1 MTQRIPCLPAPGP
14 LEGFAAQFD
23 HLFATLA
30 QRQGFRTYLQGLLL
44 PRDRNKTLTALVG
57 TEPIVG
63 AQAAPV
69 QQLQFFLSESTWEAE
84 TVNARRLELLLG
96 EAATA
101 PHEKGVLVVDD
112 TGDRKDGTK
121 TAHVARQYLGSI
133 GKVDNGIVAVTT
145 LWADE
150 RVYYPLQAEPY
161 TPACRLPRGKNDPAF
176 RTKPQIAVALVDAA
190 LSAGITFR
198 AVVADCF
205 YAENGTFEGALAA
218 AGLPYVLG
226 LKPSHGVWA
235 PVEAVHTPEEAARE
249 LRWGGPEAPGDWTQV
264 VRRFRDGHAETWW
277 AADLGLGPYGPDKPT
292 RVVVATTDPATLPS
306 LTTWYLATNLPCPG
320 SPQAVDSL
328 VAAADLAEVVRIYG
342 LRNWV
347 EQSYRQVK
355 QELGWADFMV
365 RGDQA
370 IRRHWQLV
378 CCAFSFCWHT
388 WFASQ
393 EGAPAPILETEL
405 GPPLT
410 VESAAKKTDGV
421 PPTAQAAVGRGENG
435 GRYGRTSR
443 HLAGVALV
451 AGGATTGSR
460 LAGTL
465 AFPLALLAGVVKLAP
480 AAGAAGAPRLG
491 RQRSPTQPLS
501 PSVTKYR

>member
-1 MTQRIPCLPAPGP
+1 MTQRIPCPPAPGP

-23 HLFATLA
+23 HLFANLA
-30 QRQGFRTYLQGLLL
+30 QRQGFRIYLQGLLL

-69 QQLQFFLSESTWEAE
+69 QQLQFFLSESTWGAE
-84 TVNARRLELLLG
+84 TVNARRLGLLMG
-96 EAATA
+96 DAATA
-101 PHEKGVLVVDD
+101 PHENGVLVVDD

-133 GKVDNGIVAVTT
+133 GKIDNGIVAVTT

-150 RVYYPLQAEPY
+150 RVYYPLHVEPY
-161 TPACRLPRGKNDPAF
+161 TPACRLPKGKNDPAF
-176 RTKPQIAVALVDAA
+176 RTKPQIAVRLVDAA

-205 YAENGTFEGALAA
+205 YGENDTFEGALSA

-249 LRWGGPEAPGDWTQV
+249 LHWDGPQAPGDWTKV
-264 VRRFRDGHAETWW
+264 VRRFHDGHEETWW
-277 AADLGLGPYGPDKPT
+277 AADLSFGPYGPDTPR
-292 RVVVATTDPATLPS
+292 RVMVVTTDPATLPS
-306 LTTWYLATNLPCPG
+306 LATWYLATNLPRPG
-320 SPQAVDSL
+320 SPQAVASP
-328 VAAADLAEVVRIYG
+328 VAPADLAEVVRVYG
-342 LRNWV
+342 LRTWI

-365 RGDQA
+365 RADQA

-393 EGAPAPILETEL
+393 EGALAPILQPEL
-405 GPPLT
+405 APPLT
-410 VESAAKKTDGV
+410 VASAARQIDAVT
-421 PPTAQAAVGRGENG
+421 PTAEATVGRGEN
-435 GRYGRTSR
+435 REQYGRTSR
-443 HLAGVALV
+443 HLAGYAFV
-451 AGGATTGSR
+451 AGRATTGSR

-465 AFPLALLAGVVKLAP
+465 AFPLALLAGVVRLAP
-480 AAGAAGAPRLG
+480 AAGATGAPRLG
-491 RQRSPTQPLS
+491 W
-501 PSVTKYR
+501 